1 LDRLRDLKASE
12 VRVPSGRLSRETK
25 MLLEKILAPDPAKR
39 FRSAAD
45 LESAMIPLI
54 GILERRQKRT
64 GVTSLLGKLLG
75 NETRRGE
82 A

>member
-1 LDRLRDLKASE
+1 
-12 VRVPSGRLSRETK
+12 

-39 FRSAAD
+39 FRSAVD

-75 NETRRGE
+75 DETRRGE